1 MSKDIQSQFNKT
13 GYAIEKGVFTGA
25 EIKTLENEFDQIVT
39 QLKKSGENINARW
52 GSDLTRHIEDS
63 DSEVIHT
70 HNIQSYSSI
79 MLHMVQNE
87 TLLDLAESLIGPDII
102 LHHTKLFCK
111 PPKKGSAFPLHQDW
125 SYFPTQKNSM
135 IAAVVHLSE
144 STENM
149 GCFRVVPESHKLGK
163 IENSNGHS
171 HVPGIHDHS
180 SLETALPIE
189 AKKGDVLF
197 FHCCTIHGSTP
208 NISDHSRKTILIQL
222 YSGKDT
228 IVDEN
233 MHTNVQLVLRG
244 WNYQAT
250 RENIGNIKS

>member
-1 MSKDIQSQFNKT
+1 MSRAIQSQFSKT
-13 GYAIEKGVFTGA
+13 GYAIEKGVFTDA
-25 EIKTLENEFDQIVT
+25 EIETLENEFDQIVT

-52 GSDLTRHIEDS
+52 GSNLTRHIEDS

-79 MLHMVQNE
+79 MLNMVQNE
-87 TLLDLAESLIGPDII
+87 TLLDLAESLVGPDII

-144 STENM
+144 STEDM
-149 GCFRVVPESHKLGK
+149 GCFRVVPESHKLGEIK
-163 IENSNGHS
+163 NSDGHS
-171 HVPGIHDHS
+171 HVPEIHDFY

-189 AKKGDVLF
+189 AEKGDVLF
-197 FHCCTIHGSTP
+197 LHGNTIHGSYLNVSKT
-208 NISDHSRKTILIQL
+208 HSRPL
-222 YSGKDT
+222 YSCSYISKDEEF
-228 IVDEN
+228 IS
-233 MHTNVQLVLRG
+233 
-244 WNYQAT
+244 
-250 RENIGNIKS
+250 GNTAQRKIIHLN

>member
-1 MSKDIQSQFNKT
+1 MFRAIQSQFNKT
-13 GYAIEKGVFTGA
+13 GYALKKGVFTDA
-25 EIKTLENEFDQIVT
+25 EIEILENEFDKIVT

-111 PPKKGSAFPLHQDW
+111 PPKRGSAFPLHQDW

-144 STENM
+144 STEDM

-163 IENSNGHS
+163 IENSDGHS
-171 HVPGIHDHS
+171 HVPGIHDFY
-180 SLETALPIE
+180 SLETALSIE
-189 AKKGDVLF
+189 AEKGDVLLHNSWLNAKYF
-197 FHCCTIHGSTP
+197 
-208 NISDHSRKTILIQL
+208 
-222 YSGKDT
+222 
-228 IVDEN
+228 
-233 MHTNVQLVLRG
+233 
-244 WNYQAT
+244 
-250 RENIGNIKS
+250 

>member
-1 MSKDIQSQFNKT
+1 LSRAIQSQFNKT
-13 GYAIEKGVFTGA
+13 GYALKKGVFTDA
-25 EIKTLENEFDQIVT
+25 EIEILENEFDQIVT
-39 QLKKSGENINARW
+39 QLKKSGENINACW

-79 MLHMVQNE
+79 MLNMVQNE
-87 TLLDLAESLIGPDII
+87 TLLDSAELLIGPDII

-144 STENM
+144 STEDM
-149 GCFRVVPESHKLGK
+149 GCFRVVPESHKLGE
-163 IENSNGHS
+163 IENSGGHS
-171 HVPGIHDHS
+171 HVPGIHDYY

-189 AKKGDVLF
+189 AEKGDVLF
-197 FHCCTIHGSTP
+197 FHCCTIHGSMP
-208 NISDHSRKTILIQL
+208 NTSDHSRKTILIQL

-233 MHTNVQLVLRG
+233 PHTNVQLVLRG

-250 RENIGNIKS
+250 RESIGNIKS

>member
-1 MSKDIQSQFNKT
+1 ML
-13 GYAIEKGVFTGA
+13 IERGVFTAG

-52 GSDLTRHIEDS
+52 GSDLTHHIEDS

-79 MLHMVQNE
+79 MLNMVQNE

-135 IAAVVHLSE
+135 IAAVVHLSK
-144 STENM
+144 STEDM

-163 IENSNGHS
+163 IENSDGHS
-171 HVPGIHDHS
+171 HVPDN
-180 SLETALPIE
+180 P
-189 AKKGDVLF
+189 
-197 FHCCTIHGSTP
+197 
-208 NISDHSRKTILIQL
+208 
-222 YSGKDT
+222 
-228 IVDEN
+228 
-233 MHTNVQLVLRG
+233 
-244 WNYQAT
+244 
-250 RENIGNIKS
+250 